1 MLHRTPR
8 PELLP
13 FVSRVWV
20 ADEHA
25 PVGDRELV
33 LPTGAMHVVIR
44 VDHPLRLFD
53 EPDAA
58 CARTVGHAI
67 VGGARAAPYVRD
79 VSQSTGSVGAQ
90 LRPGVAELLLG
101 VPAIELAGQH
111 TRLDDLWGRPADELR
126 ERLALARDLRERLDL
141 FEAALVARLPR
152 VRALHPAVAHALGQ
166 FATTDDVAAVVD
178 EVGYS
183 HRQFISVFRHAVGLA
198 PKQYCRVQRLQRA
211 IASLSVQ
218 GSASPGRLR
227 DGPLDRLRDG
237 ARSPRRSLAEIA
249 VAAGFSDQAHLTR
262 EFRELAGVSPGEYR
276 ALAPAAGNHVPLKK
290 P

>member
-1 MLHRTPR
+1 MLQRAPR

-13 FVSRVWV
+13 FISRLWA

-25 PVGDRELV
+25 PGGDRELV

-44 VDHPLRLFD
+44 LDHPLRLFD
-53 EPDAA
+53 GPGTADP
-58 CARTVGHAI
+58 RTVGHAI

-79 VSQSTGSVGAQ
+79 VSQPVASVGAQ

-101 VPAIELAGQH
+101 VPAVELAGRH
-111 TRLDDLWGRPADELR
+111 TRLDDLWGRAAHELR
-126 ERLALARDLRERLDL
+126 ERLVLAGDPRQRLDL

-166 FATTDDVAAVVD
+166 FATTGDIAAIVD

-183 HRQFISVFRHAVGLA
+183 HRQFISVFRHAVGLG

-211 IASLSVQ
+211 IAGLSVQ
-218 GSASPGRLR
+218 GS
-227 DGPLDRLRDG
+227 
-237 ARSPRRSLAEIA
+237 LAGVA

-276 ALAPAAGNHVPLKK
+276 ALAPAAGNHVPLRK